1 MWPYLVY
8 QIGPFRA
15 TATVSTGG
23 VPVDELQRRLVNSIR
38 RMADA
43 RRIPLS
49 HVPDRCGL
57 GRAHFFEVLAGR
69 ASPTL
74 AWVTKVAS
82 VFEVDPAQLLLPPTG
97 QVPAP
102 DSRPS

>member
-1 MWPYLVY
+1 
-8 QIGPFRA
+8 
-15 TATVSTGG
+15 
-23 VPVDELQRRLVNSIR
+23 
-38 RMADA
+38 MADA

-82 VFEVDPAQLLLPPTG
+82 VFEVDPSDLLT
-97 QVPAP
+97 
-102 DSRPS
+102 PSARSGPFPE